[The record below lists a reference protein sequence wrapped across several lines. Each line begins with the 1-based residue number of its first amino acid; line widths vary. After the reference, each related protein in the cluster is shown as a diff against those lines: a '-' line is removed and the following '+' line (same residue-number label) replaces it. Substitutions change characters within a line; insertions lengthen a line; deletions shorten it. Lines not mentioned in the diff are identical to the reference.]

1 MAEVDQAAPGI
12 AQGFF
17 VDFPDQADESGKQ
30 PFDPFADP
38 RRAYW
43 RGAAVFSC
51 EAFGVPV
58 APGCL
63 NRALANLVKQPPP
76 QSAQARRLLG
86 FLLHK

>member
-1 MAEVDQAAPGI
+1 
-12 AQGFF
+12 
-17 VDFPDQADESGKQ
+17 
-30 PFDPFADP
+30 
-38 RRAYW
+38 
-43 RGAAVFSC
+43 VFSC